1 MVRICI
7 LQSMPIRQ
15 STETGFY
22 SILIMKKRLQKKNLK
37 TVVLLLLL
45 CSVTG
50 LLCAC
55 AQKRGS
61 SDSASS
67 IASELTF
74 TDANGNS
81 HTFTVDE
88 EAAFHDYDT
97 GLFSTDGQF
106 MTYSDSEAYSYSCG
120 IDVSYYQ
127 GTIDWTQVKDAGF
140 DFAFIR
146 IGYRGYGTDGTLNE
160 DERFAENLAGA
171 RSAGL
176 DVGVYFYA
184 QAISEEEAAEE
195 AAFVLDLLDGVSLTL
210 PVIYDPEYVLD
221 EDGNKLSQARTSAID
236 GDQISQN
243 TLTFCSAIENAGY
256 ETGFYANMLFEALV
270 LDMAALSE
278 YTVWYADYADTPQ
291 TPYAFSYWQYSDSG
305 KIDGI
310 EGSVD
315 LNIRLF

>member
-1 MVRICI
+1 
-7 LQSMPIRQ
+7 
-15 STETGFY
+15 
-22 SILIMKKRLQKKNLK
+22 MKELLRKKNLK
-37 TVVLLLLL
+37 TVFLLLLL
-45 CSVTG
+45 CAATA
-50 LLCAC
+50 LLCTC
-55 AQKRGS
+55 VQKQES
-61 SDSASS
+61 SDTAASA
-67 IASELTF
+67 ASELTF
-74 TDANGNS
+74 TDVNGNS
-81 HTFTVDE
+81 HTYTVNKD
-88 EAAFHDYDT
+88 AAFHDYDT
-97 GLFSTDGQF
+97 DLFSANGQF
-106 MTYSDSEAYSYSCG
+106 MTYSDSDAYTFSCG

-127 GTIDWTQVKDAGF
+127 GEIDWKQIKEAGF

-146 IGYRGYGTDGTLNE
+146 IGYRGYGAEGTLNE
-160 DERFAENLAGA
+160 DERFTENLSGA
-171 RSAGL
+171 LEVGL

-195 AAFVLDLLDGVSLTL
+195 AAFVLDLLDDVTLTL

-221 EDGNKLSQARTSAID
+221 EDGNKLSQARTSTID
-236 GDQISQN
+236 GDQITQN
-243 TLTFCSAIENAGY
+243 TLSFCNAMENAGY

-278 YTVWYADYADTPQ
+278 YTVWYADYEDTPQ